1 MGRTGV
7 VASMS
12 INPITTISAVS
23 DPGLTSMHWILYYQF
38 LHYIALSTLNTKVQ
52 TKNYYITTIGRT
64 PTLTNSCYTRNNYAP
79 MGTVRDHFCTP
90 INFFNSYTSH
100 TKIVKSRA
108 VCMLRPRFDPLALDI

>member
-38 LHYIALSTLNTKVQ
+38 LHYIALSTLNSKYKLKT
-52 TKNYYITTIGRT
+52 IT
-64 PTLTNSCYTRNNYAP
+64 
-79 MGTVRDHFCTP
+79 
-90 INFFNSYTSH
+90 
-100 TKIVKSRA
+100 
-108 VCMLRPRFDPLALDI
+108 